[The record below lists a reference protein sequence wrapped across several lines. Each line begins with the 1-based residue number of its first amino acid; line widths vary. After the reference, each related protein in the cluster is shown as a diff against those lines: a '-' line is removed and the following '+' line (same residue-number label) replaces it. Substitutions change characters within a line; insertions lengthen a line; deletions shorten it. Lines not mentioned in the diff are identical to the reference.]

1 MTKLRLPPGRK
12 GISFHSII
20 RLVSECRLIFPRPI
34 ACQKAPEVNPK
45 HPYRG
50 LLATSVIKSHSI
62 DRKAFTVAKRIDL
75 FDSTYSHFT
84 KQVLE
89 TIRKETF
96 GQDIGQNSWTTV
108 DEYDRFI
115 SWLDLR
121 PEHHVLEVA
130 SGSGGPARYLANSAN
145 CRVTG
150 IDANEAGVA
159 TATQSVASSNQADR
173 ITFEVADA
181 NSRLPFDDNSFDAI
195 LCIDSMNHFPDR
207 LKVFQEWRRVLRPGR
222 RAVFTDPVVIT
233 GPVTN
238 DELALRSSIGL
249 FLFVPPGVNE
259 QLIEASGFRLLK
271 HEDVSANAALVSGRW
286 HESRQR
292 HKDALVKIEGEERF
306 EGLQQFFAA
315 VHRLTSERRLSRI
328 VYLVEKQDR

>member
-1 MTKLRLPPGRK
+1 M
-12 GISFHSII
+12 
-20 RLVSECRLIFPRPI
+20 
-34 ACQKAPEVNPK
+34 
-45 HPYRG
+45 
-50 LLATSVIKSHSI
+50 
-62 DRKAFTVAKRIDL
+62 AKRIDL

-89 TIRKETF
+89 TVRKETF
-96 GQDIGQNSWTTV
+96 GRDIGQNSWTTV

-130 SGSGGPARYLANSAN
+130 SGSGGPARYLADSVS

-150 IDANEAGVA
+150 IDANEAGIA
-159 TATQSVASSNQADR
+159 TATESVASSNQDLV
-173 ITFEVADA
+173 TFEVADA
-181 NSRLPFDDNSFDAI
+181 NSRLPFNDDSFDAL

-207 LKVFQEWRRVLRPGR
+207 LKVFQEWRRILRPGR

-238 DELALRSSIGL
+238 DELALRSAIGL
-249 FLFVPPGVNE
+249 FLFVPLGVNE
-259 QLIEASGFRLLK
+259 QLIEASGFRSLK
-271 HEDVSANAALVSGRW
+271 HEDVSANAALVSRSW

-292 HKDALVKIEGEERF
+292 HKDALIKIEGEERF

-328 VYLVEKQDR
+328 VYLVEK

>member
-1 MTKLRLPPGRK
+1 
-12 GISFHSII
+12 
-20 RLVSECRLIFPRPI
+20 
-34 ACQKAPEVNPK
+34 
-45 HPYRG
+45 
-50 LLATSVIKSHSI
+50 
-62 DRKAFTVAKRIDL
+62 VAKRIDL

-108 DEYDRFI
+108 EEYDRFI

-121 PEHHVLEVA
+121 PEHHVLEIA
-130 SGSGGPARYLANSAN
+130 SGSGGPARYLASSVN

-159 TATQSVASSNQADR
+159 TATLSVANSDPADQ

-181 NSRLPFDDNSFDAI
+181 NSRLPFGDNSFDAL

-207 LKVFQEWRRVLRPGR
+207 LKVFQEWWRILRPGR

-233 GPVTN
+233 GPVIN
-238 DELALRSSIGL
+238 DELTLRSSIGL

-271 HEDVSANAALVSGRW
+271 HEDVSANAALVSRRW

-292 HKDALVKIEGEERF
+292 HKDALIAIEGEERF
-306 EGLQQFFAA
+306 EGLQLFFMT

-328 VYLVEKQDR
+328 VYLVEKQSE

>member
-1 MTKLRLPPGRK
+1 
-12 GISFHSII
+12 
-20 RLVSECRLIFPRPI
+20 LIER
-34 ACQKAPEVNPK
+34 A
-45 HPYRG
+45 Y
-50 LLATSVIKSHSI
+50 
-62 DRKAFTVAKRIDL
+62 TVAKRIDL

-96 GQDIGQNSWTTV
+96 GRDIGQNSWTTV
-108 DEYDRFI
+108 DEYDRFL
-115 SWLDLR
+115 SWLGLR

-130 SGSGGPARYLANSAN
+130 SGSGGPALYVANHAG

-159 TATQSVASSNQADR
+159 TATQSAADSNQAGR
-173 ITFEVADA
+173 VTFTVGDA
-181 NSRLPFDDNSFDAI
+181 NAPLPFDDDSFDAI

-207 LKVFQEWRRVLRPGR
+207 LKVFQEWRRILRPGR
-222 RAVFTDPVVIT
+222 CAVFTDPVVIT

-249 FLFVPPGVNE
+249 FLFVPLSVNE
-259 QLIEASGFRLLK
+259 QLIEAAGLGLVRQ
-271 HEDVSANAALVSGRW
+271 EDVTANAAMVSGRW
-286 HESRQR
+286 HESRER
-292 HKDALVKIEGEERF
+292 HKDALIKIEGEERF
-306 EGLQQFFAA
+306 VGLQQFFAS

-328 VYLVEKQDR
+328 VYLVEKQAR

>member
-1 MTKLRLPPGRK
+1 M
-12 GISFHSII
+12 
-20 RLVSECRLIFPRPI
+20 
-34 ACQKAPEVNPK
+34 
-45 HPYRG
+45 
-50 LLATSVIKSHSI
+50 
-62 DRKAFTVAKRIDL
+62 AKRIDL
-75 FDSTYSHFT
+75 FDSTYNHFT

-89 TIRKETF
+89 TVRKETF
-96 GQDIGQNSWTTV
+96 GHDIGQNSWTTV
-108 DEYDRFI
+108 DEYDQFV
-115 SWLDLR
+115 SWLGLR

-130 SGSGGPARYLANSAN
+130 SGSGGPARYLADKLS

-159 TATQSVASSNQADR
+159 TATLSVATSNQADR

-181 NSRLPFDDNSFDAI
+181 NSRLPFDDNSFEAI

-207 LKVFQEWRRVLRPGR
+207 VKVFQEWRRVLRPGR

-233 GPVTN
+233 GLVTN

-249 FLFVPPGVNE
+249 FVFVPKGVN
-259 QLIEASGFRLLK
+259 QQFIEASGFRLLK

-292 HKDALVKIEGEERF
+292 HKDALIKIEGEERF
-306 EGLQQFFAA
+306 EGLQQFFAT

-328 VYLVEKQDR
+328 VYLVEKQAR

>member
-1 MTKLRLPPGRK
+1 VIER
-12 GISFHSII
+12 SF
-20 RLVSECRLIFPRPI
+20 
-34 ACQKAPEVNPK
+34 A
-45 HPYRG
+45 
-50 LLATSVIKSHSI
+50 
-62 DRKAFTVAKRIDL
+62 VAKRIDL

-108 DEYDRFI
+108 DEYDRFL
-115 SWLDLR
+115 SSLDLR

-130 SGSGGPARYLANSAN
+130 SGSGGPALYVAHHIG

-159 TATQSVASSNQADR
+159 TATQSAADSNQADR
-173 ITFEVADA
+173 VSFTVANA
-181 NSRLPFDDNSFDAI
+181 NSSLPFDDDSFDAI

-207 LKVFQEWRRVLRPGR
+207 LKVFQEWRRILRPGR
-222 RAVFTDPVVIT
+222 RAAFTDPVLIT
-233 GPVTN
+233 GAVTN

-259 QLIEASGFRLLK
+259 QLIEAAGFRLVRQ
-271 HEDVSANAALVSGRW
+271 EDVTANAAMVSGRW
-286 HESRQR
+286 HESRER
-292 HKDALVKIEGEERF
+292 HKNALIKIEGEERF
-306 EGLQQFFAA
+306 AGLQQFFAA
-315 VHRLTSERRLSRI
+315 VHRLTNERRLSRI
-328 VYLVEKQDR
+328 VYLVEKPGLGRTIAS